1 MRGADL
7 TSVSEGCHNGI
18 VPALLVAF
26 GSVLLAIAIFFWRE
40 GSGWG
45 LFIAWVFGTWG
56 AMLVAWGLLTG
67 WYRSLA
73 ACIAGSAFALA
84 AVLVALLCV
93 QHDAWGVA
101 LPCAAGSAL
110 AFIFGV
116 YQVAYL
122 SHRRG

>member
-1 MRGADL
+1 MA
-7 TSVSEGCHNGI
+7 I

-26 GSVLLAIAIFFWRE
+26 GSVLLAIALLLWRE

-45 LFIAWVFGTWG
+45 LFIAWVFGMWG
-56 AMLVAWGLLTG
+56 AMLVAWGLIAG
-67 WYRSLA
+67 WHRSLA

-84 AVLVALLCV
+84 AMLLALLCV
-93 QHDAWGVA
+93 QHDAWDLAV
-101 LPCAAGSAL
+101 PCAVGSAL
-110 AFIFGV
+110 ALIFGV